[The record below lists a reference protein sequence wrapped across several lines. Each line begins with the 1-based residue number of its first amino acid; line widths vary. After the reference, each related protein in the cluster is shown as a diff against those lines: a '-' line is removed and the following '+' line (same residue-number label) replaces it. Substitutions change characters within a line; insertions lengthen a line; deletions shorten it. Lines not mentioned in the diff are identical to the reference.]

1 MKTRRSGACR
11 RRSIKKTRGGVYKG
25 QGTYGCVFKP
35 AIKCSDEA
43 ARRPGTISKLLDPEE
58 ADKEFSQYYAL
69 KAIDPQQ
76 KYLLWPLRLCEP
88 EYQDPENNS
97 SRCTI
102 SKNASNRPIDIRT
115 IQPKVVL
122 YKEGGVDLDKIVITS
137 ANIIPLLT
145 GLRNLFRG
153 LAVLHAA
160 DMAHLDIKLGN
171 IVALNDPVSGEYKIR
186 FIDFG
191 LTKHATEMTPLSKLD
206 REHEAELQRR
216 RDFLEEALRD
226 ETARIEEL
234 RLAVGKAGS
243 NAEAGDKQRLL
254 QETERNF
261 ESVKQRE
268 ILKIADKARRMKYDH
283 LTVYTSD
290 YAPWPFE
297 LRFVNPLYKRFNIRD
312 KIRVWY
318 GNDYFTRDAR
328 NIPIWTW
335 FDARGDAILETA
347 GGLEILARAAAAPV
361 KNLIQA
367 SDIYALGRV
376 IATMYSKCIGHTCT
390 GPGQIYISRGSGA
403 VAEQLRDR
411 VSVPLYALVARMM
424 APDMFTRPSALE
436 AADQYEGVIAE
447 LRALYRHSAVLPDTL
462 EYDAGTPLVDQA
474 HAVSPKLVN
483 SPLPLLPLSPNEF
496 FVSPNNQPKGS
507 RGPRNQSQSPRAV
520 ITPPKRRTIDLS
532 FYEPRAIT
540 MTRLPPLGLGSPS
553 AKYTRRA
560 ASVPAALDQRLTLM
574 GAKGFNSPG
583 AANGS
588 EPVGR
593 SGASS
598 SGPAGSDPRATSGP

>member
-1 MKTRRSGACR
+1 MKTRRSGGR
-11 RRSIKKTRGGVYKG
+11 RKQSVKRTKGGVYKG
-25 QGTYGCVFKP
+25 QGTYGCVFNP

-69 KAIDPQQ
+69 KGIDPQQ

-102 SKNASNRPIDIRT
+102 SKNASKKPIDIRT

-122 YKEGGVDLDKIVITS
+122 YKEGGVDLDNIVITG
-137 ANIIPLLT
+137 ANIIHLLT

-191 LTKHATEMTPLSKLD
+191 LTKHVGEMAVLSKLD
-206 REHEAELQRR
+206 REQEAELQRR
-216 RDFLEEALRD
+216 RDLLEEDLRK
-226 ETARIEEL
+226 ETERIEEL
-234 RLAVGKAGS
+234 RLAIGEAGS
-243 NAEAGDKQRLL
+243 NAETQHKSRVL
-254 QETERNF
+254 QEKVRNF
-261 ESVKQRE
+261 ESVNRRE
-268 ILKIADKARRMKYDH
+268 LLKIADKAGRMKYDH

-290 YAPWPFE
+290 YVAWPFE
-297 LRFVNPLYKRFNIRD
+297 LRFVHPLYKRFNIRD
-312 KIRVWY
+312 NIRVWY
-318 GNDYFTRDAR
+318 GKEYFTRDAR

-335 FDARGDAILETA
+335 FDERGDAILETA
-347 GGLEILARAAAAPV
+347 GGKDILARAATAPV

-390 GPGQIYISRGSGA
+390 GPGQISVGRGSGA
-403 VAEQLRDR
+403 GAEQLRDR
-411 VSVPLYALVARMM
+411 VSVPLYALVCRMM

-436 AADQYEGVIAE
+436 AADQYEGVIAA
-447 LRALYRHSAVLPDTL
+447 LRALYGHSAVLPDTL
-462 EYDAGTPLVDQA
+462 EYDAPTAVDHA
-474 HAVSPKLVN
+474 HALSPRLVN
-483 SPLPLLPLSPNEF
+483 SPLPLLPPSPNEF
-496 FVSPNNQPKGS
+496 FVSPNSEPKA
-507 RGPRNQSQSPRAV
+507 PRRHRNEAQSPRTV
-520 ITPPKRRTIDLS
+520 ITPPKRRTINPS
-532 FYEPRAIT
+532 FFNPRAIT
-540 MTRLPPLGLGSPS
+540 MTRLPSLGLGSPS
-553 AKYTRRA
+553 AKYTQRA
-560 ASVPAALDQRLTLM
+560 DALDQRLTLM
-574 GAKGFNSPG
+574 GAKGFNSPA

-588 EPVGR
+588 EPAAR

-598 SGPAGSDPRATSGP
+598 SGHAASDPKATSRP